1 MTQALAL
8 IGYFVLLM
16 TSFLATRFIVIRR
29 GWAGAVLIAF
39 CCSVIAIFFAIA
51 PRYFPWVPATY
62 LLSLA
67 LAQMVLIGAVLG
79 IPAGLLT
86 RHRNRT
92 KPPRKR

>member
-16 TSFLATRFIVIRR
+16 ASFLATRSIVIRR
-29 GWAGAVLIAF
+29 GWAGAMLIAF
-39 CCSVIAIFFAIA
+39 LCSVVAAFFAIA
-51 PRYFPWVPATY
+51 PRYVPWVPSTY

-79 IPAGLLT
+79 VPAGLLT
-86 RHRNRT
+86 RRRIQT
-92 KPPRKR
+92 KPPH